1 MRQKSRWGYCSQ
13 YPPSSYGP
21 VLVGSLVF
29 YLLLKAVK
37 LRHQH
42 KQRDLNMLCLFD
54 SRSSDQLQFSFYANI
69 RCPNQVMMEYF
80 LANRN
85 FTLGFHEVQII
96 CRSLFQV
103 KQYIIIYVVS
113 VVESQVSQAKF
124 NKSWLS
130 SLKAFLIHFLMQ
142 SLRKLCICI
151 FT

>member
-1 MRQKSRWGYCSQ
+1 MGYCPH

-80 LANRN
+80 LANCSFICSYIRISRGTTYLQDTVRWVDFKWNWKNFQWDLCGVKEYASGIQKIFCLISYIEGHRN
-85 FTLGFHEVQII
+85 SQLG
-96 CRSLFQV
+96 SLAHSAW
-103 KQYIIIYVVS
+103 IG
-113 VVESQVSQAKF
+113 
-124 NKSWLS
+124 
-130 SLKAFLIHFLMQ
+130 
-142 SLRKLCICI
+142 
-151 FT
+151 